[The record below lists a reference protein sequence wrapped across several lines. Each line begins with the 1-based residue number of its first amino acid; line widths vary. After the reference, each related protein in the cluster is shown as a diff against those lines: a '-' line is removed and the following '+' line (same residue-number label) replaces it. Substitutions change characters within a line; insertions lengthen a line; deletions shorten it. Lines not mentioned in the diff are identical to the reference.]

1 MACSFEKNKWPCS
14 FVSIQPMD
22 KFFQNRTRT
31 WPILRAVDLSYPRLE
46 RNHCDQPA
54 AFLSSM
60 REFKNPTNSGVIR
73 SLVLSLLFWAEFY
86 DISFKFFT
94 GSVSV
99 LKNAD
104 FLEKALTNKNDPNLT
119 VEVQNC
125 VCLGS
130 DLNIKPKF
138 KAVFPAL
145 VRDCWARWTQ
155 HSKQQFETIR
165 VLNKIESS
173 FVKALLCEWTSSKL
187 KKGRALETPEEE
199 F

>member
-1 MACSFEKNKWPCS
+1 M
-14 FVSIQPMD
+14 
-22 KFFQNRTRT
+22 
-31 WPILRAVDLSYPRLE
+31 
-46 RNHCDQPA
+46 
-54 AFLSSM
+54 
-60 REFKNPTNSGVIR
+60 
-73 SLVLSLLFWAEFY
+73 LSLLFWAEFY

-145 VRDCWARWTQ
+145 VRDC
-155 HSKQQFETIR
+155 
-165 VLNKIESS
+165 
-173 FVKALLCEWTSSKL
+173 
-187 KKGRALETPEEE
+187 
-199 F
+199 